1 MYAQSMHSFS
11 KAVVKFVQNSYTFNE
26 SDGTGLVDIEM
37 VGQVDGTNVTVT
49 VIDNEQGIITD
60 TLY

>member
-1 MYAQSMHSFS
+1 MHSFS
-11 KAVVKFVQNSYTFNE
+11 TAVVKFVQNSYAFNE

-60 TLY
+60 IYIKI